1 MMPKHNNK
9 GIALIAASLMLSTS
23 TWAQTAG
30 KSSGISAGEILLY
43 VALII
48 GVVLFAWVITVGQS
62 GKNKDEESPTPGNNV
77 HKPHYNHPNDPHFRR
92 LRKKTS

>member
-1 MMPKHNNK
+1 MMPKHNTNAV
-9 GIALIAASLMLSTS
+9 ALIAATLLLSTNS
-23 TWAQTAG
+23 WAQTGAKPG
-30 KSSGISAGEILLY
+30 GISTGEILLY

-62 GKNKDEESPTPGNNV
+62 GKNKNEDAPPSGNNA